1 MEESDERF
9 GRNVSSSRKQQKKQ
23 FTSLFAYDSNEN
35 KYTHNQE
42 IEELEVKYK
51 NAITT
56 TLNKF
61 NEELKSTISHVSV
74 VSLLCYFFIYLLS
87 LCVLVILLYLSILF
101 CALCLFNPMIIIG
114 ILFFG
119 LTKGI
124 ALFYLIHCKIMEKIK
139 AKKMNNL
146 IKNENK
152 QDSELKWTY
161 GRDGSWIE
169 VTIVKNK

>member
-1 MEESDERF
+1 MEETGERF
-9 GRNVSSSRKQQKKQ
+9 GRNAPSSRKQQKKQ
-23 FTSLFAYDSNEN
+23 FTSLFAYDSNDN

-42 IEELEVKYK
+42 IEELEAKYK
-51 NAITT
+51 NAITN

-61 NEELKSTISHVSV
+61 NEELKSTISHVPV
-74 VSLLCYFFIYLLS
+74 FSLLCYLIIYILS
-87 LCVLVILLYLSILF
+87 ICMFVILLYLSILF
-101 CALCLFNPMIIIG
+101 CALCLFNPMIVIG

-119 LTKGI
+119 FTKGI
-124 ALFYLIHCKIMEKIK
+124 AFFYLIHCKIMEKIK

-146 IKNENK
+146 IRNENK